1 MNSRKS
7 IREVL
12 LAAAAVIITFVYL
25 LVSMYLTRENPQRA
39 MIWGLAAIFAL
50 LLAGIIGVG
59 YYLCRR
65 RMERITEQIC
75 DSIDQLIDGK
85 RIEGSKDRETLTSKI
100 TMKLDKLSDVT
111 ASAVA
116 QSLSQKQEVQQMVSD
131 ISHQLKTPIAN
142 IRMYSDTIANNEL
155 PKQQEQKFL
164 EVLNGQVK
172 KLEFLVNA
180 LIKMSRLESRLIRLQ
195 KSDTQVPALLEEVT
209 DSVIPRADGKNISI
223 QVNCPE
229 NLVLSCDPKWTAE
242 ALFNILENAVKYT
255 GENGQILIRAEQL
268 EMYSKIEIT
277 DNGIGISPERVND
290 IFKRFY
296 RDSQVKR
303 IEGLGIGLYL
313 SRHII
318 SQQGGYIR
326 VHSRPGLGSTF
337 SVFLPN

>member
-1 MNSRKS
+1 
-7 IREVL
+7 
-12 LAAAAVIITFVYL
+12 
-25 LVSMYLTRENPQRA
+25 
-39 MIWGLAAIFAL
+39 
-50 LLAGIIGVG
+50 
-59 YYLCRR
+59 
-65 RMERITEQIC
+65 
-75 DSIDQLIDGK
+75 
-85 RIEGSKDRETLTSKI
+85 
-100 TMKLDKLSDVT
+100 MKY
-111 ASAVA
+111 
-116 QSLSQKQEVQQMVSD
+116 Q
-131 ISHQLKTPIAN
+131 
-142 IRMYSDTIANNEL
+142 
-155 PKQQEQKFL
+155 
-164 EVLNGQVK
+164 
-172 KLEFLVNA
+172 LEFLVNA